1 MEETC
6 YAKSSSLFFCFGGPR
21 AFCPLPPACCRLG
34 YSGVDDSKP
43 SEVSDATRFTERTE
57 AVRQDAEDSGQRC
70 PRSLYLGTRARYP
83 IALAALFVL
92 VPVVCHAQE
101 ATPTPSPAEAEVE
114 SVVVSA
120 TRFDIPLD
128 QSPASASVI
137 SSEELEQKQIQRVS
151 DALREVPGLSVVQ
164 TGVAGQLT
172 SVFTRGLRSE
182 HTQVLLD
189 GIPINQGLQGAFNFA
204 DFTTEDIDRIEV
216 VRGPQ
221 STIYGPRA
229 LAGVIQIFTKQ
240 GTGTPG
246 IMFAAEGGSYDSFRE
261 WSQSD
266 GKVDDFDYSV
276 GASRL
281 DTENARPNNNYRN
294 TAAIADVGWSP
305 NPPSPGTGSAVASE
319 QLRIGSLFTYS
330 VSDIGLPNTIF
341 DPRPIDHFLTERWLI
356 GPHIDWKPTEWWDHK
371 LIVAYDHERQINE
384 PNEDG
389 FVGAT
394 RAVFERTQVDYQNN
408 LRPASWLTLTSGFY
422 YSRINAGQERPFV
435 LFGPTFISDHTDET
449 AGFLE
454 ATLTPVENLIFVAGG
469 RFDHFNQFG
478 GIWTYRFAG
487 SYKIDKTN
495 TILHSSVGT
504 GFSPPSSQDKI
515 FGNNFGLKPEEDLGW
530 DIGIRQQLWQNRVDV
545 GLTYFHNDLSNVIGF
560 NGLFDTLNLG
570 SAETQG
576 LEAELR
582 AQPIPNL
589 VFTAAY
595 TYLEAE
601 KTSSKDVSQLQGARL
616 PRRPRNEV
624 YVSAT
629 YLWWKRL
636 RTVVEAKFVNAREEL
651 NFGGPNFD
659 IEDYSFVNIA
669 AEYEVNPHF
678 SIFGRVNNLTNEHYS
693 EVFGFPA
700 LGRAAYGGVKVRF

>member
-1 MEETC
+1 MQNR
-6 YAKSSSLFFCFGGPR
+6 SVWFFPV
-21 AFCPLPPACCRLG
+21 A
-34 YSGVDDSKP
+34 
-43 SEVSDATRFTERTE
+43 
-57 AVRQDAEDSGQRC
+57 
-70 PRSLYLGTRARYP
+70 
-83 IALAALFVL
+83 IL
-92 VPVVCHAQE
+92 VFAPVVCHAQE

-204 DFTTEDIDRIEV
+204 DFTTDDINRIEV

-246 IMFAAEGGSYDSFRE
+246 VMLAAEGGSYDTFRE

-266 GKVDDFDYSV
+266 GKVDGFDYSV

-281 DTENARPNNNYRN
+281 DTENARPNNNYHN
-294 TAAIADVGWSP
+294 TAVIANIGWSP
-305 NPPSPGTGSAVASE
+305 NPPSPGTGSAAASE
-319 QLRIGSLFTYS
+319 QLRISSLFTYS

-356 GPHIDWKPTEWWDHK
+356 GPHIDWKPTEWWEHK
-371 LIVAYDHERQINE
+371 LIVAYDHERQIND

-394 RAVFERTQVDYQNN
+394 RAVFERTQVDYQND
-408 LRPASWLTLTSGFY
+408 LRPVSWLTLTSGFY

-449 AGFLE
+449 AGFVE
-454 ATLTPVENLIFVAGG
+454 ATFTPVENLIFVAGG

-478 GIWTYRFAG
+478 DIWTYRFAG

-495 TILHSSVGT
+495 TILHGSVGT

-530 DIGIRQQLWQNRVDV
+530 DIGIRQQLWQNHVEV

-582 AQPIPNL
+582 AQPIPNFVL
-589 VFTAAY
+589 RAAY

-616 PRRPRNEV
+616 PRRPRNEI

-629 YLWWKRL
+629 YLAWKRL

>member
-1 MEETC
+1 M
-6 YAKSSSLFFCFGGPR
+6 KNRSVWFFPV
-21 AFCPLPPACCRLG
+21 A
-34 YSGVDDSKP
+34 
-43 SEVSDATRFTERTE
+43 
-57 AVRQDAEDSGQRC
+57 
-70 PRSLYLGTRARYP
+70 
-83 IALAALFVL
+83 IL
-92 VPVVCHAQE
+92 VFAPVVCHAQE

-204 DFTTEDIDRIEV
+204 DFTTEDIGRIEV

-246 IMFAAEGGSYDSFRE
+246 VMLATEGGSYDTFRE

-266 GKVDDFDYSV
+266 GKVDGFDYSV

-294 TAAIADVGWSP
+294 TAVIANVGWSP
-305 NPPSPGTGSAVASE
+305 NPPSLGNSTAASE
-319 QLRIGSLFTYS
+319 QLRISSLFTYS

-356 GPHIDWKPTEWWDHK
+356 GPHIDWKPSEWWDHK
-371 LIVAYDHERQINE
+371 LIVAYDHERQINN

-389 FVGAT
+389 FVGPT
-394 RAVFERTQVDYQNN
+394 RAVFERTQVDYQND

-435 LFGPTFISDHTDET
+435 LFGPTFISDHTNET
-449 AGFLE
+449 AGFVE
-454 ATLTPVENLIFVAGG
+454 ATLTPVENLILVGGG
-469 RFDHFNQFG
+469 RYDHFNQFG

-530 DIGIRQQLWQNRVDV
+530 DIGIRQELWQNRVDL

-570 SAETQG
+570 AAETQG
-576 LEAELR
+576 LEAELH
-582 AQPIPNL
+582 AQPVPNL

-616 PRRPRNEV
+616 PRRPRNEI

-629 YLWWKRL
+629 YLAWKRL
-636 RTVVEAKFVNAREEL
+636 RTVIEAKFVNAREEL

-678 SIFGRVNNLTNEHYS
+678 SIFGRVDNLTNEHYS
-693 EVFGFPA
+693 EVFGFPS

>member
-1 MEETC
+1 MQNR
-6 YAKSSSLFFCFGGPR
+6 SVWFFPV
-21 AFCPLPPACCRLG
+21 A
-34 YSGVDDSKP
+34 
-43 SEVSDATRFTERTE
+43 
-57 AVRQDAEDSGQRC
+57 
-70 PRSLYLGTRARYP
+70 
-83 IALAALFVL
+83 IL
-92 VPVVCHAQE
+92 VFAPVVCHAQE

-204 DFTTEDIDRIEV
+204 DFTTEDIGRIEV

-246 IMFAAEGGSYDSFRE
+246 VMLATEGGSYDTFRE

-266 GKVDDFDYSV
+266 GKVDGFDYSV

-294 TAAIADVGWSP
+294 TAVIANVGWSP
-305 NPPSPGTGSAVASE
+305 NPPSLGNSTAASE
-319 QLRIGSLFTYS
+319 QLRISSLFTYS

-356 GPHIDWKPTEWWDHK
+356 GPHIDWKPSEWWDHK
-371 LIVAYDHERQINE
+371 LIVAYDHERQINN

-389 FVGAT
+389 FVGPT
-394 RAVFERTQVDYQNN
+394 RAVFERTQVDYQND

-435 LFGPTFISDHTDET
+435 LFGPTFISDHTNET
-449 AGFLE
+449 AGFVE
-454 ATLTPVENLIFVAGG
+454 ATLTPVENLILVGGG
-469 RFDHFNQFG
+469 RYDHFNQFG

-530 DIGIRQQLWQNRVDV
+530 DIGIRQELWQNRVDL

-570 SAETQG
+570 AAETQG
-576 LEAELR
+576 LEAELH
-582 AQPIPNL
+582 AQPVPNL

-616 PRRPRNEV
+616 PRRPRNEI

-629 YLWWKRL
+629 YLAWKRL
-636 RTVVEAKFVNAREEL
+636 RTVIEAKFVNAREEL

-669 AEYEVNPHF
+669 AEYEFNAHF
-678 SIFGRVNNLTNEHYS
+678 SVFGRFDNLTNEHYS

-700 LGRAAYGGVKVRF
+700 LGRAAYGGVKLRF

>member
-1 MEETC
+1 MQNR
-6 YAKSSSLFFCFGGPR
+6 SVWFFPV
-21 AFCPLPPACCRLG
+21 A
-34 YSGVDDSKP
+34 
-43 SEVSDATRFTERTE
+43 
-57 AVRQDAEDSGQRC
+57 
-70 PRSLYLGTRARYP
+70 
-83 IALAALFVL
+83 IL
-92 VPVVCHAQE
+92 VFAPVVCHAQE
-101 ATPTPSPAEAEVE
+101 ATPTPSPAEAEME

-204 DFTTEDIDRIEV
+204 DFTTEDIGRIEV

-246 IMFAAEGGSYDSFRE
+246 VMLATEGGSYDTFRE

-266 GKVDDFDYSV
+266 GKVDGFDYSV

-294 TAAIADVGWSP
+294 TAVIANVGWSP
-305 NPPSPGTGSAVASE
+305 NPPSLGNSTAASE
-319 QLRIGSLFTYS
+319 QLRISSLFTYS

-356 GPHIDWKPTEWWDHK
+356 GPHIDWRPSEWWDHK
-371 LIVAYDHERQINE
+371 LIVAYDHERQINN

-389 FVGAT
+389 FVGPT
-394 RAVFERTQVDYQNN
+394 RAVFERTQVDYQND

-435 LFGPTFISDHTDET
+435 LFGPTFISDHTNET
-449 AGFLE
+449 AGFVE
-454 ATLTPVENLIFVAGG
+454 ATLTPVENLILVGGG
-469 RFDHFNQFG
+469 RYDHFNQFG

-530 DIGIRQQLWQNRVDV
+530 DIGIRQELWQNRVDL

-570 SAETQG
+570 AAETQG
-576 LEAELR
+576 LEAELH
-582 AQPIPNL
+582 AQPVPNL

-616 PRRPRNEV
+616 PRRPRNEI

-629 YLWWKRL
+629 YLAWKRL
-636 RTVVEAKFVNAREEL
+636 RTVIEAKFVNAREEL

-678 SIFGRVNNLTNEHYS
+678 SIFGRVDNLTNEHYS
-693 EVFGFPA
+693 EVFGFPS